1 MIIDIWTLVILCI
14 LGFIAGFIDA
24 VAGGGGLIQLPALLS
39 FLPTFPVAS
48 AIGINKFA
56 GFLGTT
62 TAAIRY
68 VKMIKINW
76 KFVAPAIVTAFIFS
90 LLGSMMVSYLNAAIL
105 KPLVLGLLII
115 VFAYTIIVKQ
125 LGLKEGKT
133 PKPSLL
139 VYLTALT
146 GLLIG
151 FYDGFF
157 GPGTGSFLI
166 MIHIIV
172 FGFDFLHASVYSKII
187 NCVTNFSSLVFFL
200 IKGLII
206 FQIAVP
212 LAVCNIAGSWIGA
225 KTAIKRGS
233 GFVRFIYLVVVSTL
247 IIKMAYE
254 LFLSKYF

>member
-1 MIIDIWTLVILCI
+1 MIDFWTLVILCT

-115 VFAYTIIVKQ
+115 VFVYTIIVKQ
-125 LGLKEGKT
+125 LGLKEGK
-133 PKPSLL
+133 PAKPSLI
-139 VYLTALT
+139 VYFSTIT
-146 GLLIG
+146 GVIIG

-200 IKGLII
+200 IKGLIV

-233 GFVRFIYLVVVSTL
+233 GFVRKIYLFIVTIL
-247 IIKMAYE
+247 ILKLGYE
-254 LFLSKYF
+254 IFMSNIF